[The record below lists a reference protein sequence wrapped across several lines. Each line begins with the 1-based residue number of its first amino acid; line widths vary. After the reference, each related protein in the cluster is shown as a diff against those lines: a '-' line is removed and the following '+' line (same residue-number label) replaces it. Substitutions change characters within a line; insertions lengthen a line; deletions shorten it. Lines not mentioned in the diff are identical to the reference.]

1 MLLLH
6 SKNVDV
12 HELSKIL
19 VKHRISAKVNANS
32 IYIDGELSD
41 SLFSDLAKT
50 VNILSVQ
57 NYDEP
62 RDITDLKKNRRPES
76 FNIKRGQIYLC
87 DLGEISGHEQAGVR
101 PFIIMQNN
109 IANKHSDTTV
119 GIPLTSSI
127 RKITLPCN
135 FAFSFKD
142 DILSHCSNKLV
153 FSTDISVALIDQIR
167 VIDKE
172 HILKYLGTFTPEFM
186 EELSKKA
193 MEFLVLQPKSDI
205 KVNDDSICSVEYDA
219 PNEIQKEMLE
229 LINKDDCYMI
239 CSSNIDN
246 YKKIE
251 RLLKAF
257 GFDPV
262 RRGVDLLTH
271 AINESLKVST
281 FNLETLSNNIAKS
294 KNDITSSEVQRLIVA
309 RVKERFSFKKSP
321 TIDFIRL
328 INSLIQSKGEI
339 LYE

>member
-1 MLLLH
+1 MLLLY
-6 SKNVDV
+6 SNDINI

-50 VNILSVQ
+50 VNILSIQ
-57 NYDEP
+57 NYNEP
-62 RDITDLKKNRRPES
+62 RNITDFKKNHRLES

-101 PFIIMQNN
+101 PFIIMQND
-109 IANKHSDTTV
+109 IANKYSNTTV

-127 RKITLPCN
+127 RKSTTPYN
-135 FAFSFKD
+135 FAFSFTD

-153 FSTDISVALIDQIR
+153 FSTDVSVALIDQIR

-172 HILKYLGTFTPEFM
+172 HLLKYLGTFTTEFM
-186 EELSKKA
+186 EEISNKTI
-193 MEFLVLQPKSDI
+193 EFLVLQPKSDI
-205 KVNDDSICSVEYDA
+205 KVTETSIYSCDYEPISDV
-219 PNEIQKEMLE
+219 QKEMLK
-229 LINKDDCYMI
+229 LINNDDCYMI
-239 CSSNIDN
+239 CSSNITDA
-246 YKKIE
+246 KKID
-251 RLLKAF
+251 RLLECF
-257 GFDPV
+257 GFDQN
-262 RRGVDLLTH
+262 RRGVDLLSL
-271 AINESLKVST
+271 AINDSLKTSG
-281 FNLETLSNNIAKS
+281 FNLETLSNDIVKS
-294 KNDITSSEVQRLIVA
+294 KSDITSSEVQRLIVA

-328 INSLIQSKGEI
+328 INCLIQSKGEI